1 MRRKFVLL
9 KNKSYFKMRNKALI
23 EFAKIIS
30 GVFSNKEQ
38 ALNNPKKFA
47 HIQIHIRPLFFK
59 TYKCFAFYS
68 EQRYQHD
75 IWNPYRQSIN
85 KLSHE
90 KEIFILN
97 NYKIEDKE
105 RFTGGALDISLLDKI
120 SKYKLYEK
128 SGCSMYFRE
137 TKPGNFSG
145 SIESGCKCYIQ
156 YGKDK
161 TYLKSEVKVNKN
173 SFISE
178 DSGYKI
184 ETSKKIWGSDFGPL
198 IFKKID
204 NFDYFID
211 SNWL

>member
-1 MRRKFVLL
+1 MK
-9 KNKSYFKMRNKALI
+9 NKALI

-38 ALNNPKKFA
+38 ALNNPKNFA

-85 KLSHE
+85 KLSQE
-90 KEIFILN
+90 KEIFILSN
-97 NYKIEDKE
+97 HKIEDKD
-105 RFTGGALDISLLDKI
+105 RFTGGAIDLSLLAKI

-128 SGCSMYFRE
+128 SGCSMYFKE
-137 TKPGNFSG
+137 TNRGNFSG
-145 SIESGCKCYIQ
+145 ALKPDCKCYIQ

-161 TYLKSEVKVNKN
+161 TYLKSKVKVNKN
-173 SFISE
+173 NLISE
-178 DSGYKI
+178 DSGYEK
-184 ETSKKIWGSDFGPL
+184 ETGKKIWGSEFGPL
-198 IFKKID
+198 IFKKIV
-204 NFDYFID
+204 NFDCFID
-211 SNWL
+211 ENWK

>member
-1 MRRKFVLL
+1 
-9 KNKSYFKMRNKALI
+9 MRNKTII

-38 ALNNPKKFA
+38 ALDNPKNFA
-47 HIQIHIRPLFFK
+47 HIQIHIRPLLYK

-68 EQRYQHD
+68 EQRFQHD

-90 KEIFILN
+90 KETFILS
-97 NYKIEDKE
+97 NYKIEEQE
-105 RFTGGALDISLLDKI
+105 RFSGGALDISLLDNI
-120 SKYKLYEK
+120 SKYKLYKK

-137 TKPGNFSG
+137 TNPGNYLG
-145 SIESGCKCYIQ
+145 TIESGCKCYIQ

-161 TYLKSEVKVNKN
+161 TYVKSKVSVNKN
-173 SFISE
+173 SLICE
-178 DSGYKI
+178 DSGYEI
-184 ETSKKIWGSDFGPL
+184 ESNKKVWGSDFGPL

-204 NFDYFID
+204 TFDYFID
-211 SNWL
+211 ENWK

>member
-1 MRRKFVLL
+1 M
-9 KNKSYFKMRNKALI
+9 NNKAVL

-38 ALNNPKKFA
+38 ALDNPKNFA

-85 KLSHE
+85 KLSQE
-90 KEIFILN
+90 KGIFVLSN
-97 NYKIEDKE
+97 HKIENKE
-105 RFTGGALDISLLDKI
+105 RFTGGAIDISLLDNI
-120 SKYKLYEK
+120 SQYKLYKK

-137 TKPGNFSG
+137 TYPGNFSG
-145 SIESGCKCYIQ
+145 NIESGCKCYVQ
-156 YGKDK
+156 YGKEN
-161 TYLKSEVKVNKN
+161 TYVKSEVRVNKN
-173 SFISE
+173 SLISE

-184 ETSKKIWGSDFGPL
+184 ETNKKIWGSEFGPL

-204 NFDYFID
+204 NFDCFIND
-211 SNWL
+211 NWE

>member
-1 MRRKFVLL
+1 MRKKTIL
-9 KNKSYFKMRNKALI
+9 

-68 EQRYQHD
+68 EQRYQHN

-85 KLSHE
+85 KLSYE
-90 KEIFILN
+90 KEIFILSN
-97 NYKIEDKE
+97 HKIENEE
-105 RFTGGALDISLLDKI
+105 RLTGAALDIALLDKI
-120 SKYKLYEK
+120 SNYKLHKK

-137 TKPGNFSG
+137 INPGIFSG
-145 SIESGCKCYIQ
+145 TIESGCKCFVE

-161 TYLKSEVKVNKN
+161 TYVKSEVTVNKN
-173 SFISE
+173 ILISE
-178 DSGYKI
+178 DSGHEL
-184 ETSKKIWGSDFGPL
+184 ETDKKIWGSDFGPL

-204 NFDYFID
+204 NFDCFID
-211 SNWL
+211 DNWI